1 MIENSNTEFKR
12 EYTDSIRKA
21 VVAFANTDGGCIYI
35 GIEDDGTVVGV
46 ADVDDVQKRV
56 ISLCRD
62 GIQPDVMM
70 FLSCDRTVIEDKNVI
85 RLQVQRGTDCPYYL
99 KGKGIRPEGVY
110 VRRGPVSL
118 PAAESQ
124 IRKMIRE
131 AGDFHYEQER
141 SLEQEL
147 TFKATERFLQE
158 AGVPF
163 GEAERRTLRIVSKDG
178 LYTNLGLLLSDQC
191 QHTVKVAI
199 FSGKKQVVFRDR
211 REFSGSLLLQVNQVI
226 EYLDFH
232 NALHSEIR
240 GMKRL
245 DSRDY
250 PVESLREAI
259 FNAFVHRDYGFSG
272 SILVSVY
279 EDRIEI
285 LSLGGLAEGVT
296 YRDMMLGVSIPRN
309 PKLAEIFYRRHYI
322 EAFGTGVRRILTD
335 YAECE
340 EKPQF
345 LVSDNAVKVILPNLH
360 AEWEHP
366 VIAEDVVQDERQ
378 EYTAEIAA
386 DEGVYQ
392 LIAAGLDSRKKL
404 QSELGFS
411 LTKTVNILRKLL
423 DEGRIQRVGNGKNT
437 RYRCK

>member
-21 VVAFANTDGGCIYI
+21 VVAFANTDGGCIYV

-70 FLSCDRTVIEDKNVI
+70 FLSCDRTVIEDKDVI

-141 SLEQEL
+141 SLEQDL
-147 TFKATERFLQE
+147 TFKQTERFLQE
-158 AGVPF
+158 AGVLF

-240 GMKRL
+240 GMKCL

-250 PVESLREAI
+250 PVESLREAM

-272 SILVSVY
+272 SILVSIY
-279 EDRIEI
+279 EDKIEI

-296 YRDMMLGVSIPRN
+296 YNDMMLGVSIPRN
-309 PKLAEIFYRRHYI
+309 PKLAEIFYRLHYI

-378 EYTAEIAA
+378 GDTAEIAA

-423 DEGRIQRVGNGKNT
+423 DEGRIQR
-437 RYRCK
+437 

>member
-70 FLSCDRTVIEDKNVI
+70 FLSCDRTVIEDKDVI

-110 VRRGPVSL
+110 VRRGPVSI

-147 TFKATERFLQE
+147 TFKETERFLQE

-296 YRDMMLGVSIPRN
+296 YNDMMLGVSIPRN
-309 PKLAEIFYRRHYI
+309 PKLAEIFYRLHYI

-378 EYTAEIAA
+378 GYTAEIAA

>member
-21 VVAFANTDGGCIYI
+21 VVAFANTDGGCIYV
-35 GIEDDGTVVGV
+35 GIKDDGTVVGV

-70 FLSCDRTVIEDKNVI
+70 FLSCDRTVIEDKDVI

-147 TFKATERFLQE
+147 TFKETERFLQE

-296 YRDMMLGVSIPRN
+296 YNDMMLGVSIPRN
-309 PKLAEIFYRRHYI
+309 PKLAEIFYRLHYI
-322 EAFGTGVRRILTD
+322 ETFGTGVRRILTD
-335 YAECE
+335 YADCE

-378 EYTAEIAA
+378 GYTAEIAA

-392 LIAAGLDSRKKL
+392 LIAAGVDSRKKL

>member
-70 FLSCDRTVIEDKNVI
+70 FLSCDRTVIEDKDVI

-118 PAAESQ
+118 PTAESQ

-147 TFKATERFLQE
+147 TFKETERFLQE

-296 YRDMMLGVSIPRN
+296 YNDMMLGVSIPRN
-309 PKLAEIFYRRHYI
+309 PKLAEIFYRLHYI

-378 EYTAEIAA
+378 GYTAEIAA

>member
-35 GIEDDGTVVGV
+35 GVEDDGTVVGV
-46 ADVDDVQKRV
+46 VDVDDVQKRV

-70 FLSCDRTVIEDKNVI
+70 FLSCDRTVIEDKDVI

-296 YRDMMLGVSIPRN
+296 YNDMMLGVSIPRN
-309 PKLAEIFYRRHYI
+309 PKLAEIFYRLHYI

-378 EYTAEIAA
+378 VDTAEIAA

-392 LIAAGLDSRKKL
+392 LIAAGLDSRKRL

>member
-21 VVAFANTDGGCIYI
+21 VVAFANTDGGCIYV

-70 FLSCDRTVIEDKNVI
+70 FLSCDRTVIEDKDVI

-141 SLEQEL
+141 SLEQDL
-147 TFKATERFLQE
+147 TFKETERFLQE

-191 QHTVKVAI
+191 QHTVKVAM

-296 YRDMMLGVSIPRN
+296 YNDMMLGVSIPRN
-309 PKLAEIFYRRHYI
+309 PKLAEIFYRLHYI

-378 EYTAEIAA
+378 GYTAEIAA

>member
-21 VVAFANTDGGCIYI
+21 VVAFANTDGGCIYV

-70 FLSCDRTVIEDKNVI
+70 FLSCDRTVIEDKDVI

-147 TFKATERFLQE
+147 TFKETERFLQE

-296 YRDMMLGVSIPRN
+296 YNDMMLGVSIPRN
-309 PKLAEIFYRRHYI
+309 PKLAEIFYRLHYI

-378 EYTAEIAA
+378 GYKAEIAA